1 MESDDCD
8 AGDRA
13 GAGAI
18 EQAAA
23 SQHQHCDFLRFSGC
37 RQRLRWGRGY
47 AQIAGGNNGRRA
59 LDPVRRGPGVAAE
72 EAR

>member
-23 SQHQHCDFLRFSGC
+23 SDFPAAGSGC
-37 RQRLRWGRGY
+37 DGVEDRHKSP
-47 AQIAGGNNGRRA
+47 AATMGGGLSTR
-59 LDPVRRGPGVAAE
+59 
-72 EAR
+72 